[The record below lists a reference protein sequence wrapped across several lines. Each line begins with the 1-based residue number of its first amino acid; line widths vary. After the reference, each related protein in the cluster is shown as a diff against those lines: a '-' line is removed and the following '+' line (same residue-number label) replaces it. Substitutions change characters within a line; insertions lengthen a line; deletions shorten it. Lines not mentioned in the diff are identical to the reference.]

1 MSFLQTY
8 AKELVS
14 LTVPFVAWALA
25 RFFRAKAKLVL
36 ASPHSFTFLVQEPLR
51 DPDGNVVR
59 PTQSVRTVSYLLKNT
74 GSEPAKN
81 VELVFNWKPLCIN
94 IWPSRH
100 ITEHTEVDNRYV
112 VVFDSLAPGEFV
124 GFELL
129 TVNADAPA
137 LITARSEQCV
147 AKSVEMYPQQVIKP
161 WLGRLLGLLV
171 LVGAGA
177 AIYIALLALQF
188 LLLGTPYGLR

>member
-14 LTVPFVAWALA
+14 LVVPFVAWALA
-25 RFFRAKAKLVL
+25 RFFRAKAKLIL
-36 ASPHSFTFLVQEPLR
+36 ANPHAFTFLVQEPLR
-51 DPDGNVVR
+51 DPKGNVVN
-59 PTQSVRTVSYLLKNT
+59 PTQTVRTVSYLLKNT

-81 VELVFNWKPLCIN
+81 LELVFNWKPLCIN

-100 ITEHTEVDNRYV
+100 ITEHVEADNRYV
-112 VVFDSLAPGEFV
+112 VMFDSLAPDEFV

-129 TVNADAPA
+129 TVNADAPV

-147 AKSVEMYPQQVIKP
+147 AKPVEMYPQPVIKR
-161 WLGRLLGLLV
+161 WLARTLILLI

-177 AIYIALLALQF
+177 VIYLALLALQF
-188 LLLGTPYGLR
+188 LLLGTPYGL